1 MNSRRSRPDTD
12 DDLATEV
19 LASADTGINTGIPA
33 DGVPPQ
39 AAVTARP
46 NLAEE
51 AVEPEPPVYIP
62 STTPENDPDTDPDDD
77 PDGGQAPVP
86 EELPAAAAATDGY
99 LGTVGDSEDA
109 PPEFTGSPVVEEE
122 HRTGGRLRRLLRRG

>member
-1 MNSRRSRPDTD
+1 MNSRHSRPDTD

-19 LASADTGINTGIPA
+19 LASADTGINTGTPD

-62 STTPENDPDTDPDDD
+62 SSTPEDDPDTDPDDD
-77 PDGGQAPVP
+77 PDGGQDPVP
-86 EELPAAAAATDGY
+86 EELPAAADGY
-99 LGTVGDSEDA
+99 LGTVGDSEEA

-122 HRTGGRLRRLLRRG
+122 RRTGGRLRRLLRRG

>member
-19 LASADTGINTGIPA
+19 LASADTGINTGSPV

-39 AAVTARP
+39 AAVTTRP

-62 STTPENDPDTDPDDD
+62 SITPENDPDTDPDDD
-77 PDGGQAPVP
+77 PDGGQAPAP
-86 EELPAAAAATDGY
+86 EELPAAAGTDGY

-109 PPEFTGSPVVEEE
+109 PPEFTGSPVVEKE

>member
-1 MNSRRSRPDTD
+1 MNSRHSRPDTD

-19 LASADTGINTGIPA
+19 LASADTGINTKSPD

-51 AVEPEPPVYIP
+51 AVEPDPPVYVP
-62 STTPENDPDTDPDDD
+62 SNTPEDETDTD
-77 PDGGQAPVP
+77 PDGGQDPAS
-86 EELPAAAAATDGY
+86 EELPSAANDGY

-109 PPEFTGSPVVEEE
+109 PPEFTGSPVIEEKQ
-122 HRTGGRLRRLLRRG
+122 HHTGGRLRRLLRRG

>member
-1 MNSRRSRPDTD
+1 MNSRHTRPDTDD

-19 LASADTGINTGIPA
+19 LASADTGINTGSPV

-39 AAVTARP
+39 AAVTTRP

-62 STTPENDPDTDPDDD
+62 SITPENDPEND
-77 PDGGQAPVP
+77 PDGGHDTVP
-86 EELPAAAAATDGY
+86 EELPAAAHTDGY